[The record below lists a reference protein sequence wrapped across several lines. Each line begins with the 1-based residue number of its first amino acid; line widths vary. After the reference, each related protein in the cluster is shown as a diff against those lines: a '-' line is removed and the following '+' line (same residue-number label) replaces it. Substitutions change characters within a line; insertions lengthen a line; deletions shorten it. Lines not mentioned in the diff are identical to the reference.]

1 MPIQHTQ
8 LNKIDFTEAVKRTTP
23 YLKEDA
29 GIIRKAIVNTK
40 NIDSM
45 FEYYGQACRNGGI
58 EYLKDKPYIS
68 SRYVKIINEIINES
82 R

>member
-1 MPIQHTQ
+1 MAQ
-8 LNKIDFTEAVKRTTP
+8 LNKIEFTAAVKRTTP

-29 GIIRKAIVNTK
+29 GIIRKAIVNVK

-45 FEYYGQACRNGGI
+45 YEYYGQACRNGGI

-68 SRYVKIINEIINES
+68 ARYVQIIKEVIEDVLNS
-82 R
+82 K